1 MSFIAYCEKEHI
13 NKKRAEDVTPNEQ
26 NDTFYCQN
34 TRCNCEF
41 SVSALNSNKV
51 RTHFVKKPSSQHI
64 EGCWNDINL
73 KESGSKNDY
82 DTSDFSLNGL
92 LDIIKNA
99 NDKKPNDIVKK
110 PVFPKTSPTEHKK
123 EMLYI
128 HTVRELFA
136 VCLMNDIDDEIN
148 GIKIKEIF
156 AGQIT
161 ESEIERIPTF
171 KKGECILAIN
181 GYKNIKLNIE
191 ITDKEKKLFAG
202 GA

>member
-1 MSFIAYCEKEHI
+1 
-13 NKKRAEDVTPNEQ
+13 
-26 NDTFYCQN
+26 
-34 TRCNCEF
+34 
-41 SVSALNSNKV
+41 
-51 RTHFVKKPSSQHI
+51 
-64 EGCWNDINL
+64 
-73 KESGSKNDY
+73 
-82 DTSDFSLNGL
+82 

-156 AGQIT
+156 AGRKTSYLYTKYI
-161 ESEIERIPTF
+161 S
-171 KKGECILAIN
+171 G
-181 GYKNIKLNIE
+181 IKLVECLYHSYDTKSNKIKFSFPYNGNNFIIDIHFDSTELFKEYNKKLYNYKQPILIYAEWNNNHAE
-191 ITDKEKKLFAG
+191 ITSGKQIIPLKNHK
-202 GA
+202 